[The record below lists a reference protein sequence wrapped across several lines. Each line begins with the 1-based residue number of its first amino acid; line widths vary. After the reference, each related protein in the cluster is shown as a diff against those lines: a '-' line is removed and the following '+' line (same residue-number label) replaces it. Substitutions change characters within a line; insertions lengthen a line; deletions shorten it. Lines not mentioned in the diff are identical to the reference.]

1 MIDID
6 GSSGPSMT
14 NNIMNKFISKQLA
27 SKYTLEGRSDLEYAF
42 VNLKLYQ
49 CIKSKYKQA

>member
-6 GSSGPSMT
+6 GPSGPSMT
-14 NNIMNKFISKQLA
+14 NNIMKKFISKQLA
-27 SKYTLEGRSDLEYAF
+27 SKYTLEGRSDPEFTF

-49 CIKSKYKQA
+49 CIKCKCKQA